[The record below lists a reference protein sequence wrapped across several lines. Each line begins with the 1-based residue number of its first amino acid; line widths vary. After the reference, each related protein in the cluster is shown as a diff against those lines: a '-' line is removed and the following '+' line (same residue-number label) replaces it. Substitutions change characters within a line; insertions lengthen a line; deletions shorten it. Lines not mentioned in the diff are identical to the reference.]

1 MKIQRIDILKY
12 IDIIVY
18 DKTKINGDKMDNKA
32 VMSYLNE
39 ILIHLMEIT
48 REASISAEQIDCL
61 NEAFDLIDR
70 VLRDIEMQNL
80 FK

>member
-1 MKIQRIDILKY
+1 
-12 IDIIVY
+12 
-18 DKTKINGDKMDNKA
+18 MDNKII
-32 VMSYLNE
+32 MSYLNE

-48 REASISAEQIDCL
+48 REASISPEQVECL
-61 NEAFDLIDR
+61 NDAFDLIDQ

>member
-1 MKIQRIDILKY
+1 
-12 IDIIVY
+12 
-18 DKTKINGDKMDNKA
+18 MDNKV

-48 REASISAEQIDCL
+48 RESSISAEQIECL
-61 NEAFDLIDR
+61 NDAFDLIDQ